1 MSNNLPLEWEDK
13 VNNPELVAFLEQY
26 GTKEYLAAAE
36 INQMRDAVNEL
47 FHKVLNAK
55 IYENG
60 QLQIFRK
67 PGTPV
72 DATNKLPNSGDW
84 CIGFVE
90 EQFINATYLGGNPL
104 LLTSYDI

>member
-13 VNNPELVAFLEQY
+13 VNNPELLAFLSQY
-26 GTKEYLAAAE
+26 GSAEYLAAAE

-47 FHKVLNAK
+47 FYKVLQAK

-60 QLQIFRK
+60 QLQVFRK
-67 PGTPV
+67 PGTPP
-72 DATNKLPNSGDW
+72 DPTNKEPNSGDW

-90 EQFINATYLGGNPL
+90 GQFINAEYSGPDKT
-104 LLTSYDI
+104 LLTSFNI